1 MSEASAA
8 EVEHQPTALGST
20 EKLPIS
26 GNDDTPA
33 SSSASH
39 HSLPPPKSPEETK
52 SNRKCKCEHV
62 SQDVHVLLRDI
73 KTKTKELMNRAP
85 VNGGLIHWTLQDAFI
100 TLNLIEG
107 QMDGHIQEYLFFLFF
122 FSDPDSFDLG

>member
-1 MSEASAA
+1 MSKASAA
-8 EVEHQPTALGST
+8 KEEHQLTALGST
-20 EKLPIS
+20 EKLPIP
-26 GNDDTPA
+26 GNDNTPA

-52 SNRKCKCEHV
+52 SNRKCKCDNV
-62 SQDVHVLLRDI
+62 SQDVHYLLRDI
-73 KTKTKELMNRAP
+73 KTKTNKLMNRAP

-107 QMDGHIQEYLFFLFF
+107 QMDGHIQEYLFFFF
-122 FSDPDSFDLG
+122 FFQTQIHST